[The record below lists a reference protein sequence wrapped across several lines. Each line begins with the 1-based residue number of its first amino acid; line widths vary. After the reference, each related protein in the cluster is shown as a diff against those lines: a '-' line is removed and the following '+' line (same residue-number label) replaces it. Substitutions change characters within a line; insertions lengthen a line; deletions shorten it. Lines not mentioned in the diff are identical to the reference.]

1 MKALEILIKQVK
13 NDELLLHLI
22 CNFKVSSGYRN
33 SIPKWKKILH
43 HFETSDLCETEIK
56 NDAVLPLAELTTA
69 YFKKE
74 VKPHKMESYVRLL
87 KKERSEAENKFI
99 NTLKEIRYN
108 SSMKQVV
115 IDKKEVNN
123 ELNYML
129 FSALKS
135 YIGDQFGQIVIRN
148 NETILDQKKDNGQ
161 ALSLID
167 KNKIAIYKVDTRE
180 KIHLA
185 VAELIYYSKKYRHA
199 KENLELS
206 NSLIHQDRKRSK
218 ETVIDAINEV
228 STILENNI
236 ESSLLKSIISEH
248 YSFPEHI
255 KIGLTAQFHSAVQTY
270 NRGKDNNRNRKR
282 ILTSRSK

>member
-13 NDELLLHLI
+13 SDELLLHLI
-22 CNFKVSSGYRN
+22 CNFKVSGGHRS

-43 HFETSDLCETEIK
+43 HFETTDLSETEIK

-69 YFKKE
+69 YLKKE
-74 VKPHKMESYVRLL
+74 VEPHKMESYVRLL
-87 KKERSEAENKFI
+87 KKERSQAEKNFV

-108 SSMKQVV
+108 STMKQVV

-123 ELNYML
+123 ELNFML

-135 YIGDQFGQIVIRN
+135 YFGDQFGQIVIRN
-148 NETILDQKKDNGQ
+148 NEMILDQKKDNGQ

-236 ESSLLKSIISEH
+236 ESSLLKSIIKDH

-255 KIGLTAQFHSAVQTY
+255 ENGFTAKFHSAVQTY
-270 NRGKDNNRNRKR
+270 NRKKDSTRNRKR
-282 ILTSRSK
+282 IITSQKK